1 MKLPKLTNIDRCKK
15 CNSKM
20 EAQPNISEG
29 EYDYLLLVC
38 PVCGHQELIEDDA
51 HCVAFEIRDTPGFP
65 ITSLEP

>member
-1 MKLPKLTNIDRCKK
+1 
-15 CNSKM
+15 M